1 MDASGAERA
10 GVAALPSRSSIVKS
24 WFSHAGRCMEKV
36 LFGDEDE
43 MRTSN
48 VGPTV
53 PAEKQAKAAEE
64 KDWVLVAS
72 P

>member
-43 MRTSN
+43 
-48 VGPTV
+48 
-53 PAEKQAKAAEE
+53 
-64 KDWVLVAS
+64 
-72 P
+72 